1 MAIDNSSRRSGEW
14 LRALDSVPH
23 RGYIM
28 HMSTDSIKKTAYIRA
43 RVRPRLK
50 RDAEQVLDRLGI
62 STTDAISIFLKQV
75 SLQNGLPFNIKIP
88 NEETQAALREDL
100 SNAKEYT
107 DVDELFDDILGKDWR
122 KRNQ

>member
-1 MAIDNSSRRSGEW
+1 MNIA
-14 LRALDSVPH
+14 
-23 RGYIM
+23 
-28 HMSTDSIKKTAYIRA
+28 STKKTAYIRA

-50 RDAEQVLDRLGI
+50 RDAEQVLDRLGM
-62 STTDAISIFLKQV
+62 STTDAISVFLKQV

-100 SNAKEYT
+100 SSAKEYT

-122 KRNQ
+122 KRDQ